1 MAEFE
6 LENPAPQ
13 NAGANEQDI
22 QLIIKKLAY
31 IAIQFKKILEEM
43 KFSRP
48 RSKWESDFKL
58 EMRSLY
64 DLIIPEIWYIRKLV
78 KEVYEPEV
86 DDDKREGIKHKIKG
100 MIELLE
106 DNFNQLLECNRD
118 LILRFEADDKR
129 KEKYLKLIEEFNKVK
144 EMIEKT
150 VLS

>member
-1 MAEFE
+1 MAE
-6 LENPAPQ
+6 NISQTPSQ
-13 NAGANEQDI
+13 GANEKEQTI
-22 QLIIKKLAY
+22 QLITKKLAY
-31 IAIQFKKILEEM
+31 IAIQFQKILDGME
-43 KFSRP
+43 FSRP

-78 KEVYEPEV
+78 KEVYDPEV
-86 DDDKREGIKHKIKG
+86 DDDKREGIKHRIKG

-106 DNFNQLLECNRD
+106 DNFNQLLECNKD
-118 LILRFEADDKR
+118 LVFRFEADDKR
-129 KEKYLKLIEEFNKVK
+129 REKYLKLIEEFNKVK